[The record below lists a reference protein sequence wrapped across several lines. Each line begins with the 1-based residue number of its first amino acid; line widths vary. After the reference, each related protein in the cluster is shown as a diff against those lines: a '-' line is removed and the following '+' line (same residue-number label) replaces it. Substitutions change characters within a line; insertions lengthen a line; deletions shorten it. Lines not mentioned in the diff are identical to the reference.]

1 MVFDPIEVN
10 IAIPYA
16 SLKLKT
22 IQHRSECADNYK
34 DIVQLKKLLY
44 FFMKEQYD
52 DLQGIHII
60 VSQLEADIM
69 VGSIIKQL
77 LQKNIEKSQITVIST
92 DCDMLV

>member
-10 IAIPYA
+10 TAIPYA

-44 FFMKEQYD
+44 FFMKEQYEN
-52 DLQGIHII
+52 L
-60 VSQLEADIM
+60 
-69 VGSIIKQL
+69 
-77 LQKNIEKSQITVIST
+77 
-92 DCDMLV
+92 